1 MRVLDKSASLSEKDG
16 LEAEAS
22 ALVPVEEQRF
32 RKAAKWLE
40 PHLAKKVK

>member
-22 ALVPVEEQRF
+22 ALVPVEEQRLEKLPSGLSHTSP
-32 RKAAKWLE
+32 RK
-40 PHLAKKVK
+40 